1 MEQYEL
7 ELIAKYSDK
16 DPELKSLWEDHLEY
30 EKKLEKFE
38 SKPFLT
44 PEEELEVKEL
54 KKMKLAGKTKL
65 LALLN
70 KYKDMEDK

>member
-54 KKMKLAGKTKL
+54 KKMKLAGKTNL

-70 KYKDMEDK
+70 KYKDMEEE